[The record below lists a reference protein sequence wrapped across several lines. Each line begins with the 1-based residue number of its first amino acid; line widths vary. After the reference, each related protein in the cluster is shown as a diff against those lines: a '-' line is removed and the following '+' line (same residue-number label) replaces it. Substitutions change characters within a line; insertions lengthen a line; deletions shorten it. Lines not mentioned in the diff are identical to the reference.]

1 MSYVSALLKSLLLV
15 LLIAIPYLVYRWAK
29 MNRPTRT
36 GVLTGATFGLVVSPV
51 SLGLYLLGFLVPLI
65 GMLPGLVGL
74 VLTMFHGA
82 PAYQLSILFGF
93 LERGV
98 VVKGTRYVGLLLLDG
113 MFWGVTYGLVGFI
126 FDKRLW
132 QYPRRT

>member
-74 VLTMFHGA
+74 VLTTVSRS
-82 PAYQLSILFGF
+82 PSISAVNTFW
-93 LERGV
+93 V
-98 VVKGTRYVGLLLLDG
+98 PGTWCRREGHSLCRATFTGWHVLGCYVRSCRIY
-113 MFWGVTYGLVGFI
+113 F
-126 FDKRLW
+126 
-132 QYPRRT
+132 